1 MQVLN
6 ENIVPLLKGEKGD
19 GLEIKKWYA
28 SVEAMNADYS
38 NSDIAVGDSVAI
50 NETLDLYIKGAS
62 AFEHKG
68 SLKGE
73 QGKDGTGLNIKK
85 WYTDTT
91 TMNADYSNPDIAV
104 GDSVAIDS
112 TLDLYVKGAS
122 AFEYKG
128 TLKGK
133 DGDKGDD
140 GTDGTTF
147 TPSVSAEGVIS
158 WTNDGGKSNPTAV
171 NIKGAI
177 GDNGDDGT
185 TFTPSVDSAGNLSW
199 TNDGGKE
206 NPTTVN
212 IKGQKGDDGTDG
224 TTFTPSVS
232 TLGNLSWTNDGGK
245 ENPPTV
251 NIKGAKGDTG
261 KDALV
266 CLQTGVWSGVPD
278 IGLGG
283 AIDSGDFNR
292 TPSVGD
298 AFLYLFVVSS
308 SAVPAEDAGRS
319 FVALCEVTS
328 IDSSGVWY
336 LIRSYIET
344 TGAKGDSGL
353 TDEQIQMFTYLAQ
366 HMTVDQENGKI
377 TFSCEVAGAAF
388 DAISED

>member
-128 TLKGK
+128 TLKGAK
-133 DGDKGDD
+133 GNNGDN

-147 TPSVSAEGVIS
+147 TPSVSPEGVIS
-158 WTNDGGKSNPTAV
+158 WTNDGDKENPTAV
-171 NIKGAI
+171 NIKGAT

-224 TTFTPSVS
+224 TTFTPSVDAS
-232 TLGNLSWTNDGGK
+232 GNLSWSNDGGK
-245 ENPPTV
+245 ENPATV
-251 NIKGAKGDTG
+251 CVRGEAGEAALTLTGDGRITLSNDPVLFG
-261 KDALV
+261 EFYK
-266 CLQTGVWSGVPD
+266 TRNS
-278 IGLGG
+278 
-283 AIDSGDFNR
+283 FNR
-292 TPSVGD
+292 TPKINECFSAPIYEANGSRSWFCTAKVKEESGTSAYICEIVG
-298 AFLYLFVVSS
+298 LSENTGPQG
-308 SAVPAEDAGRS
+308 PA
-319 FVALCEVTS
+319 
-328 IDSSGVWY
+328 
-336 LIRSYIET
+336 
-344 TGAKGDSGL
+344 GDPGL
-353 TDEQIQMFTYLAQ
+353 TPEQISMFTYLAQ
-366 HMTVDQENGKI
+366 HMTVDEETGKV
-377 TFSCEVAGAAF
+377 TFACEIEAPAFNAATG
-388 DAISED
+388 DEA